1 LLLPFAAHGQALA
14 SATGVAALSWK
25 ATGELPGAG
34 GLTRLQMETRVEPF
48 VRARTRSWLEQDG
61 PSSARTLI
69 VEPDGAWV
77 ERDGGRKP
85 LPPRQVAH
93 ERAQYGLYGYLL
105 DQSEAAL
112 PQPRQVRRSVAGYP
126 PITFSVD
133 RLGTIREA
141 RYRVPDYASDGT
153 IDQHLLFEQL
163 VEDQGVEFPRI
174 ITILVDDKLSFRM
187 TIDRFTVQPA

>member
-1 LLLPFAAHGQALA
+1 LLLPLT
-14 SATGVAALSWK
+14 ATARPLEPGTGIAALSWT
-25 ATGELPGAG
+25 ATGDLQGGAG
-34 GLTRLQMETRVEPF
+34 VETLHMETRVEPF
-48 VRARTRSWLEQDG
+48 VRARTRSWLERDG
-61 PSSARTLI
+61 PASARTLI